1 MRNRIAAA
9 AAAGILT
16 IGMAV
21 LPSAASASEVAPSTD
36 GLAGSTAISGQID
49 QDMAVCTDQ
58 ACEAVQHLN
67 KTNQQIKSD
76 METAKQHAEQLH
88 QNAHEDADALRQYGE
103 QLHQNAHEDADALR
117 QYGEQAWKNYQED
130 REDIKNAIDGAVKR
144 GQERHDALH
153 QDMQDTQAH
162 LNQMHAD
169 MKETYDE
176 LKTRHDAFAA
186 SSHQWHQSFIAALKD
201 ANSKTGQQGGSSV
214 ATGTHGITA
223 GTNAGTTVTGVNG
236 TTGTVRT
243 AADTGAN
250 GAATGSVTAS
260 GDQTVASTGALT
272 KSEYGQLAQTGIG
285 ISLACAAILL
295 LAGLAYAMKTFV
307 QYKRETSED

>member
-16 IGMAV
+16 IGMAA

-49 QDMAVCTDQ
+49 QDMAVCTDK
-58 ACEAVQHLN
+58 ACDAVQHVR

-103 QLHQNAHEDADALR
+103 Q
-117 QYGEQAWKNYQED
+117 AWKNYQQD
-130 REDIKNAIDGAVKR
+130 REDVKNAIDGAVKR

-169 MKETYDE
+169 MKETHDE

-186 SSHQWHQSFIAALKD
+186 SSHQWHRR
-201 ANSKTGQQGGSSV
+201 SS
-214 ATGTHGITA
+214 
-223 GTNAGTTVTGVNG
+223 
-236 TTGTVRT
+236 R
-243 AADTGAN
+243 
-250 GAATGSVTAS
+250 
-260 GDQTVASTGALT
+260 
-272 KSEYGQLAQTGIG
+272 
-285 ISLACAAILL
+285 
-295 LAGLAYAMKTFV
+295 
-307 QYKRETSED
+307 R

>member
-16 IGMAV
+16 IGMAA

-36 GLAGSTAISGQID
+36 GLAGSTTISGQID
-49 QDMAVCTDQ
+49 QDMAVCTDKT
-58 ACEAVQHLN
+58 CDAVQHVR

-76 METAKQHAEQLH
+76 IDTAK
-88 QNAHEDADALRQYGE
+88 

-169 MKETYDE
+169 MKETHDE
-176 LKTRHDAFAA
+176 LKTKHDAFAA

-223 GTNAGTTVTGVNG
+223 GTNAGTTVTGANG

-243 AADTGAN
+243 AAGTGTN
-250 GAATGSVTAS
+250 GAATGSVAAS
-260 GDQTVASTGALT
+260 GDQTAASTGALT

>member
-16 IGMAV
+16 IGMAA

-103 QLHQNAHEDADALR
+103 Q
-117 QYGEQAWKNYQED
+117 AWKNYQED

-169 MKETYDE
+169 MKETHDE

-186 SSHQWHQSFIAALKD
+186 SSHQWHQSSIAALKD

-223 GTNAGTTVTGVNG
+223 GTNAGTTVTGANG

-243 AADTGAN
+243 AADTGTN
-250 GAATGSVTAS
+250 GAATGSVAAS
-260 GDQTVASTGALT
+260 GDQTAASTGALT

>member
-16 IGMAV
+16 IGMAA

-49 QDMAVCTDQ
+49 QDMAVCTDKT
-58 ACEAVQHLN
+58 CDAVQHVR

-76 METAKQHAEQLH
+76 IDTAKQHAEQLHQNAHEDAEQLH
-88 QNAHEDADALRQYGE
+88 QNAHEDADALRQY
-103 QLHQNAHEDADALR
+103 N
-117 QYGEQAWKNYQED
+117 EQAWQNYQQD
-130 REDIKNAIDGAVKR
+130 REDVKNAIDGAVKR
-144 GQERHDALH
+144 GQERHDTLH
-153 QDMQDTQAH
+153 QDMQDTQTH

-169 MKETYDE
+169 MKETHDE
-176 LKTRHDAFAA
+176 LKTKHDAFAA

-260 GDQTVASTGALT
+260 GGQAAASTGALT

>member
-21 LPSAASASEVAPSTD
+21 LPSVASASVAPSTD

-49 QDMAVCTDQ
+49 QDMAVCTDKT
-58 ACEAVQHLN
+58 CDAVQHVR

-76 METAKQHAEQLH
+76 IDTAKQHAEQLH
-88 QNAHEDADALRQYGE
+88 QNAHEDADALRQY
-103 QLHQNAHEDADALR
+103 N
-117 QYGEQAWKNYQED
+117 EQAWQNYQQD
-130 REDIKNAIDGAVKR
+130 REDVKNAIDGAVKR
-144 GQERHDALH
+144 GQERHDTLH
-153 QDMQDTQAH
+153 QDMQDTQTH

-169 MKETYDE
+169 MKETHDE
-176 LKTRHDAFAA
+176 LKTKHDAFAA

-236 TTGTVRT
+236 TTGTVRM

-250 GAATGSVTAS
+250 GTATGSVTAS
-260 GDQTVASTGALT
+260 GDQTAASTGALT

>member
-16 IGMAV
+16 IGMAA

-36 GLAGSTAISGQID
+36 GLAGSTTISGQID

-88 QNAHEDADALRQYGE
+88 QNAHEDAE

-144 GQERHDALH
+144 GQERHDTLH
-153 QDMQDTQAH
+153 QDIQDTQTH

-169 MKETYDE
+169 MKETHDE

-260 GDQTVASTGALT
+260 GDQTAESTGALT

>member
-1 MRNRIAAA
+1 
-9 AAAGILT
+9 
-16 IGMAV
+16 
-21 LPSAASASEVAPSTD
+21 
-36 GLAGSTAISGQID
+36 
-49 QDMAVCTDQ
+49 
-58 ACEAVQHLN
+58 
-67 KTNQQIKSD
+67 
-76 METAKQHAEQLH
+76 
-88 QNAHEDADALRQYGE
+88 
-103 QLHQNAHEDADALR
+103 
-117 QYGEQAWKNYQED
+117 
-130 REDIKNAIDGAVKR
+130 DIKNAIDGAVKR

-169 MKETYDE
+169 MKETHDE

-260 GDQTVASTGALT
+260 GDQTAASTGALT

>member
-16 IGMAV
+16 IGMAA

-76 METAKQHAEQLH
+76 METAKQ
-88 QNAHEDADALRQYGE
+88 
-103 QLHQNAHEDADALR
+103 DADALR

-144 GQERHDALH
+144 GQERHDTLH
-153 QDMQDTQAH
+153 QDMQDTQTQ

-169 MKETYDE
+169 MKETHDE

-260 GDQTVASTGALT
+260 GDQTAASTGALT

>member
-1 MRNRIAAA
+1 MAA
-9 AAAGILT
+9 
-16 IGMAV
+16 

-36 GLAGSTAISGQID
+36 GLAGNTTISGQND

-76 METAKQHAEQLH
+76 METAKQHA
-88 QNAHEDADALRQYGE
+88 E

-169 MKETYDE
+169 MKETHDE

-214 ATGTHGITA
+214 ATGTHGTTA

>member
-16 IGMAV
+16 IGMAA

-36 GLAGSTAISGQID
+36 GLAGSTTISGQID
-49 QDMAVCTDQ
+49 QDMAVCTDKT
-58 ACEAVQHLN
+58 CDAVQHVR

-76 METAKQHAEQLH
+76 IDTAKQHA
-88 QNAHEDADALRQYGE
+88 E

-169 MKETYDE
+169 MKETHDE
-176 LKTRHDAFAA
+176 LKTKHDAFAA

-201 ANSKTGQQGGSSV
+201 ASQQGGSSV

-243 AADTGAN
+243 AAGTGAN
-250 GAATGSVTAS
+250 GAATGSVAAS
-260 GDQTVASTGALT
+260 GDQTAASTGALT

>member
-1 MRNRIAAA
+1 MRRAA
-9 AAAGILT
+9 T
-16 IGMAV
+16 
-21 LPSAASASEVAPSTD
+21 S
-36 GLAGSTAISGQID
+36 
-49 QDMAVCTDQ
+49 
-58 ACEAVQHLN
+58 
-67 KTNQQIKSD
+67 
-76 METAKQHAEQLH
+76 
-88 QNAHEDADALRQYGE
+88 
-103 QLHQNAHEDADALR
+103 
-117 QYGEQAWKNYQED
+117 
-130 REDIKNAIDGAVKR
+130 
-144 GQERHDALH
+144 
-153 QDMQDTQAH
+153 
-162 LNQMHAD
+162 
-169 MKETYDE
+169 
-176 LKTRHDAFAA
+176 
-186 SSHQWHQSFIAALKD
+186 WHQSFIAALKD

-260 GDQTVASTGALT
+260 GDQTAASTGALT